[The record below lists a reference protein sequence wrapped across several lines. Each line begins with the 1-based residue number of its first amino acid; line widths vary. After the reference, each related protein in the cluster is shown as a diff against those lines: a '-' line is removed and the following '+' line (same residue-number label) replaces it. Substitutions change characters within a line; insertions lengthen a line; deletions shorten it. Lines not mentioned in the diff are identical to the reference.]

1 MRGGSGKTL
10 VAIGLLQALIKR
22 GMKTCAFKKGPD
34 YIDQA
39 WLTRA
44 SGSECRNLDT
54 FLMGRDRVVSMYRE
68 RSAGADFSVLE
79 GNRGLFDG
87 FDVEGTHSS
96 AELVKLLGIPPILVV
111 DCSKSSRSA
120 AAAVHGFMT
129 FDRGL
134 AIGGVILNNIA
145 GERHRKL
152 IAASVE
158 GSCHVPVLGFMPRLT
173 GLGMFERH
181 LGLLPVTEHPDPGGV
196 ISRLGSVFEQ
206 SSDVDSIVKLGRKAA
221 CSKPGWMA
229 RLSSRVNGRLQSL
242 SRESDNAATEETRVG
257 EEGAGRGPVPVV
269 GVVRDRAFN
278 FYYPENLEEIRRCG
292 ARTVEV
298 DSLSDGSLP
307 KIDALYIGGGFPEV
321 HAGVLSGNTG
331 FREDLRRR
339 IEEGMP
345 VYAECGGLMY
355 LSRAF
360 HTESG
365 RYPMVGV
372 FPYEFEMSHS
382 PEAHGYTLLRVDSDN
397 PYFETGASVRGHEF
411 RYSRIINPAE
421 GTGLT
426 MVFSMLRGKGIGGGR
441 DGILYKNT
449 LAAFTHTH
457 AESDGVHWPER
468 LAAMARERR
477 LESISL

>member
-1 MRGGSGKTL
+1 M
-10 VAIGLLQALIKR
+10 
-22 GMKTCAFKKGPD
+22 
-34 YIDQA
+34 
-39 WLTRA
+39 
-44 SGSECRNLDT
+44 
-54 FLMGRDRVVSMYRE
+54 
-68 RSAGADFSVLE
+68 
-79 GNRGLFDG
+79 
-87 FDVEGTHSS
+87 
-96 AELVKLLGIPPILVV
+96 
-111 DCSKSSRSA
+111 
-120 AAAVHGFMT
+120 
-129 FDRGL
+129 
-134 AIGGVILNNIA
+134 
-145 GERHRKL
+145 
-152 IAASVE
+152 
-158 GSCHVPVLGFMPRLT
+158 
-173 GLGMFERH
+173 
-181 LGLLPVTEHPDPGGV
+181 
-196 ISRLGSVFEQ
+196 
-206 SSDVDSIVKLGRKAA
+206 DSIVKLGGQAA

-229 RLSSRVNGRLQSL
+229 RLSSRVGGRLQSF
-242 SRESDNAATEETRVG
+242 SRESNNVAAEETRVQ
-257 EEGAGRGPVPVV
+257 EEGAGRGPVPLV

-298 DSLSDGSLP
+298 DSLSDGTLRG
-307 KIDALYIGGGFPEV
+307 IDALYIGGGFPEV

-360 HTESG
+360 HTRSG

-372 FPYEFEMSHS
+372 FPYEFEMSRS

-397 PYFETGASVRGHEF
+397 PYFETGAGVRGHEF

-426 MVFSMLRGKGIGGGR
+426 MVFSMLRGKGIAGGR

-457 AESDGVHWPER
+457 AESDGVRWPER

>member
-1 MRGGSGKTL
+1 
-10 VAIGLLQALIKR
+10 
-22 GMKTCAFKKGPD
+22 MKACAFKKGPD

-54 FLMGRDRVVSMYRE
+54 YLMGRERVVNIYRE
-68 RSAGADFSVLE
+68 RSAGADFVVLE

-96 AELVKLLGIPPILVV
+96 AELVKLLGIPLILVV

-134 AIGGVILNNIA
+134 AVDGVILNNIA

-152 IAASVE
+152 IAASIE
-158 GSCHVPVLGFMPRLT
+158 GSCRIPVLGFMPRLT
-173 GLGMFERH
+173 GLGMHERH
-181 LGLLPVTEHPDPGGV
+181 LGLLPVTEHPDPGRV
-196 ISRLGSVFEQ
+196 ISQLGSVFEQ
-206 SSDVDSIVKLGRKAA
+206 SSDVDSIVKLGGQAA
-221 CSKPGWMA
+221 CQKQGWMT
-229 RLSSRVNGRLQSL
+229 RLSSRLCGRHETP
-242 SRESDNAATEETRVG
+242 SRERGTAAAEETRT
-257 EEGAGRGPVPVV
+257 EEGGDGHGPAPVV
-269 GVVRDRAFN
+269 GVVRDRAFT

-298 DSLSDGSLP
+298 DSLSDGTLEG
-307 KIDALYIGGGFPEV
+307 IDALYIGGGFPEV
-321 HAGVLSGNTG
+321 HASELSRNTG
-331 FREDLRRR
+331 FREELRRR
-339 IEEGMP
+339 IDEGMP
-345 VYAECGGLMY
+345 VYAECGGLLY

-360 HTESG
+360 RSG
-365 RYPMVGV
+365 SERYPMVGV
-372 FPYEFEMSHS
+372 FPFDFEMSHA
-382 PEAHGYTLLRVDSDN
+382 PEAHGYTLFRVDSDN
-397 PYFETGASVRGHEF
+397 PYFEAGASVRGHEF
-411 RYSRIINPAE
+411 RYSRIINPEE
-421 GTGLT
+421 GAGLT
-426 MVFSMLRGKGIGGGR
+426 MVFSMLRGKGIVGGR

-457 AESDGVHWPER
+457 AESDGVRWPRR
-468 LAAMARERR
+468 LAALAREKR